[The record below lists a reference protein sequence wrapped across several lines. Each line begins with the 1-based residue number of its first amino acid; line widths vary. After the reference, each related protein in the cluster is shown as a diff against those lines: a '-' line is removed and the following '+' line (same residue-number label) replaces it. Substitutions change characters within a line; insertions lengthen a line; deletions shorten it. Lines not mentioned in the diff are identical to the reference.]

1 MNTTEILT
9 KIKTLLG
16 VESEVVRLAQMKLE
30 DGLTIVESDFEAG
43 AEIMIVT
50 EDGKVAMPI
59 GSYTLEDGRMV
70 VVSEEGVIEEI
81 KEAKEEEVT
90 EEVVEEE
97 AKTEEKEE
105 YAEET
110 KAPKKVIE
118 SITKESFFSEI
129 EKLKEENETLKKELE
144 GLKLSSEETSVE
156 NTKEESVETKEEVKE
171 TTEVELST
179 EEEPKPI
186 VHNPENKER
195 VNLGRK
201 ISPNRQRTIMDS
213 VYDRIANK
221 NN

>member
-16 VESEVVRLAQMKLE
+16 VESEEVRLAQMKLE
-30 DGLTIVESDFEAG
+30 DGLTIVESDFEEG
-43 AEIMIVT
+43 ASIEIVT
-50 EDGKVAMPI
+50 EDGKVSMPI

-70 VVSEEGVIEEI
+70 VVKEEGLIAEI
-81 KEAKEEEVT
+81 KEAKEEEEETT
-90 EEVVEEE
+90 EEVTEEE
-97 AKTEEKEE
+97 AKSEEKEE

-118 SITKESFFSEI
+118 SITKESFFSEM

-144 GLKLSSEETSVE
+144 GLKLSSVE
-156 NTKEESVETKEEVKE
+156 NTEVKE
-171 TTEVELST
+171 TEKENGSTEVELST

>member
-16 VESEVVRLAQMKLE
+16 VESEEVRLAQMKLE
-30 DGLTIVESDFEAG
+30 DGLTIVESDFEEG
-43 AEIMIVT
+43 ASIEIVT
-50 EDGKVAMPI
+50 EDGKVSMPV
-59 GSYTLEDGRMV
+59 GDYTLEDGRMV
-70 VVSEEGVIEEI
+70 VVKEEGLIAEI
-81 KEAKEEEVT
+81 KEAKEEEEETT
-90 EEVVEEE
+90 EEVTEEE
-97 AKTEEKEE
+97 AKSEEKEE

-118 SITKESFFSEI
+118 SITKESFFSEM

-144 GLKLSSEETSVE
+144 GLKLSSVE
-156 NTKEESVETKEEVKE
+156 NTEVKE
-171 TTEVELST
+171 TEKENGSTEVELST

>member
-16 VESEVVRLAQMKLE
+16 VESEEVRLAQMKLE
-30 DGLTIVESDFEAG
+30 DGLTIVESDFEEG
-43 AEIMIVT
+43 ASIEIVT
-50 EDGKVAMPI
+50 EDGKVSMPI
-59 GSYTLEDGRMV
+59 GDYTLEDGRMV
-70 VVSEEGVIEEI
+70 VVKEEGLISEI
-81 KEAKEEEVT
+81 KEAKEEEEETT
-90 EEVVEEE
+90 EEVTEEE
-97 AKTEEKEE
+97 AKSEEKEE

-118 SITKESFFSEI
+118 SITKESFFSEM

-144 GLKLSSEETSVE
+144 GLKLSSVE
-156 NTKEESVETKEEVKE
+156 NTEVKE
-171 TTEVELST
+171 TENGSTEVELST

>member
-16 VESEVVRLAQMKLE
+16 VESEEVRLAQMKLE
-30 DGLTIVESDFEAG
+30 DGLTIVESDFEEG
-43 AEIMIVT
+43 ASIEIVT
-50 EDGKVAMPI
+50 EDGKVSMPV
-59 GSYTLEDGRMV
+59 GDYTLEDGRMV
-70 VVSEEGVIEEI
+70 VVKEEGLIAEI
-81 KEAKEEEVT
+81 KEAKEEEEETT
-90 EEVVEEE
+90 EEVTEEE
-97 AKTEEKEE
+97 AKSEEKEE

-118 SITKESFFSEI
+118 SITKESFFSEM

-144 GLKLSSEETSVE
+144 GLKLSTVE
-156 NTKEESVETKEEVKE
+156 NTEVKE
-171 TTEVELST
+171 TEKENGSTEVELST